1 MRQLNL
7 PSSFYSRTLKQ
18 RINQSL
24 GELLGLQVKTL
35 KYEPPIKK
43 DKYAIRDQFGKS
55 KQKNLIELEYGIFDQ
70 DQGEFFLSHDAG
82 LFSCLS
88 VTLWSICDLLDAG
101 YTPRKVNFRN
111 SLTAYQD
118 APNMG
123 DPYAQMF
130 NISVVKDGMSGSHT
144 QHAPKYDRFDHH
156 APYRKLDFE
165 ALKPLVEHYFS
176 PIQSILDRIQT
187 FHSQYLVAG
196 QRYVGVCIRGT
207 DKGTEVPHTDSSF
220 YIERAEALLDK
231 GLVDRVFIQ
240 TDQAQI
246 YDSFKHRFQ
255 GICDAVE
262 DLPRTGGKVV
272 IHNTAAV
279 EGRRITFAQD
289 MLAVVTMMSA
299 MPYVITHT
307 GNVGAWIT
315 LMRGNAHHVWQAT
328 AAGIVAQS
336 PDTDQ

>member
-1 MRQLNL
+1 MYRLNL
-7 PSSFYSRTLKQ
+7 PSSFYSLTLKQ

-24 GELLGLQVKTL
+24 GEFLGIQVQTH
-35 KYEPPIKK
+35 KYLPPNNKN
-43 DKYAIRDQFGKS
+43 KYAIRDQFEDS

-70 DQGEFFLSHDAG
+70 NQGEFFLSHDAG

-88 VTLWSICDLLDAG
+88 VTLWSICDLLEAD
-101 YTPRKVNFRN
+101 YTPKKINFRN
-111 SLTAYQD
+111 SLSAYQD
-118 APNMG
+118 APITG
-123 DPYAQMF
+123 DPYVLMF
-130 NISVVKDGMSGSHT
+130 KTSTGKEGMPRLSM
-144 QHAPKYDRFDHH
+144 QHAQKYRRFDHH
-156 APYRKLDFE
+156 APYGKLDFE
-165 ALKPLVEHYFS
+165 ALKPLVNTYFN
-176 PIQSILDRIQT
+176 PIQYIQDRIQS
-187 FHSQYLVAG
+187 FHSQYLVTG

-207 DKGTEVPHTDSSF
+207 DKGTEVPHTDSSL
-220 YIERAEALLDK
+220 YIECAEALLDK

-246 YDSFKHRFQ
+246 YNIFKHRFQ

-262 DLPRTGGKVV
+262 DLPRTSGKVV